1 MSRHLEITFIAVCA
15 CAGHSFNH
23 ARQIKNAAKYN
34 KGSCRQHKVC
44 IHNLWPATYRK
55 HLTSGY
61 TAQCP
66 SSGGEACGC
75 SPVLGGRSKMLE
87 ESISWTSKISTASCR
102 AVLAPPACLAS
113 VAASLLR
120 KMKEPRKWVGEVM
133 VGRGKGKEG
142 GILRNVGHVWTCVN
156 IMNRLN
162 IRLAFSL
169 GSVRLNT
176 AVIIT
181 SKVDVSKVT
190 SLFTAVL
197 IKKVIFFKLKFT
209 SRWLSNLLIL
219 MAFMSV
225 DNRIEIIA
233 CGNLCRPPAKR
244 TVAITKH
251 F

>member
-15 CAGHSFNH
+15 CAEHSFNH

-66 SSGGEACGC
+66 SSGQEACGC

-113 VAASLLR
+113 VASSLLR
-120 KMKEPRKWVGEVM
+120 KMEEPRKWVGEVM

-142 GILRNVGHVWTCVN
+142 EYWGTLDMYEHVWTLWTVWTFV
-156 IMNRLN
+156 MFSAWDRFDWTLRSSLPVKLMSAKFLLLSLRL
-162 IRLAFSL
+162 
-169 GSVRLNT
+169 
-176 AVIIT
+176 
-181 SKVDVSKVT
+181 
-190 SLFTAVL
+190 L
-197 IKKVIFFKLKFT
+197 IHCCQKVIFT
-209 SRWLSNLLIL
+209 N
-219 MAFMSV
+219 
-225 DNRIEIIA
+225 
-233 CGNLCRPPAKR
+233 
-244 TVAITKH
+244 
-251 F
+251 